1 MSRGH
6 DVTVLCGLP
15 NVSMPEG
22 EQGIVPREY
31 HNGKKRHQIH
41 NGVRIIRSFEIG
53 RRSGPFWRML
63 NYLSFWKSASRK
75 VLELEDDFDITFAYQ
90 LSPATMCIPAQVLK
104 KKKDVPYLLYCCDAW
119 PEWIRA
125 VLGDKFTFLA
135 NYFGKVCRSM
145 YCDADKLVVQTPS
158 YLDYYS
164 DYYGIDR
171 SKLSYIPQFSTD
183 NAGIS
188 SLPHDGINLLFAGN
202 MGILQCVPL
211 ILEAFLRCSDI
222 EDFYLHFVGDGSE
235 LENAKEFVSSKGL
248 ADRVY
253 FHGRKQLD
261 AMSSY
266 YGLADMCVLA
276 LDSSTLI
283 ASTIPSKLQGYM
295 SAGKPVVAAIDGG
308 ARFVIEESNCGIVVT
323 PGDVEALSDAMRRM
337 ATDRNMRE
345 EFGQNARA
353 YYDRFFTQ
361 NAYVD
366 AIEQNLLAISKR
378 GNS

>member
-1 MSRGH
+1 
-6 DVTVLCGLP
+6 
-15 NVSMPEG
+15 MPEG
-22 EQGIVPREY
+22 EQGLVPREY
-31 HNGKKRHQIH
+31 RNGGNRRQIH
-41 NGVRIIRSFEIG
+41 NGVRIVRSFEIG

-104 KKKDVPYLLYCCDAW
+104 KKKGVPYLLYSCDAW

-135 NYFGKVCRSM
+135 NYFGRACKALYR
-145 YCDADKLVVQTPS
+145 DADELVVQTPS

-164 DYYGIDR
+164 NYYGIDK

-188 SLPHDGINLLFAGN
+188 FSPHDGVNLLFAGN
-202 MGILQCVPL
+202 MGALQCIPL
-211 ILEAFLRCSDI
+211 ILEAFSHCSDI

-235 LENAKEFVSSKGL
+235 LENAKKIVSSKGL
-248 ADRVY
+248 TDRVY
-253 FHGRKQLD
+253 FHGRKQFD
-261 AMSSY
+261 EMPAY
-266 YGLADMCVLA
+266 YGLADACVLA

-283 ASTIPSKLQGYM
+283 GSTIPSKLQGYM
-295 SAGKPVVAAIDGG
+295 SAGKPIVAAIDGG
-308 ARFVIEESNCGIVVT
+308 ARFVIEESNCGIAVK
-323 PGDVEALSDAMRRM
+323 PGDAKALSDAMRRI
-337 ATDRNMRE
+337 ATDRNLRE

-353 YYDRFFTQ
+353 YYDKSFTQ
-361 NAYVD
+361 EAYMD
-366 AIEQNLLAISKR
+366 ALEQSLFAVSGK
-378 GNS
+378 GSS